1 MGQIQK
7 RLQQA
12 EITFTHRPAPPREIP
27 TLEFKFAQGNFGV
40 IPNTLDLSWDHTT
53 DLDSPIYAEP
63 EDSSPHIAVSVAE
76 SVLQENDQNL
86 ITTSDVQSELTIRR
100 LDLIPNTFNQR
111 QVYDVTRKLDSI
123 QHLLDDPN
131 TQMRRLRV
139 PTVLNSVLIKQK
151 RLSSSSANPIN
162 DKKTD
167 KKRISSQRSKSRI
180 QWFVRKLTFNKCSF
194 QDSSEEEENP
204 LS

>member
-1 MGQIQK
+1 M
-7 RLQQA
+7 
-12 EITFTHRPAPPREIP
+12 
-27 TLEFKFAQGNFGV
+27 
-40 IPNTLDLSWDHTT
+40 
-53 DLDSPIYAEP
+53 
-63 EDSSPHIAVSVAE
+63 
-76 SVLQENDQNL
+76 
-86 ITTSDVQSELTIRR
+86 QSELTIRR

-167 KKRISSQRSKSRI
+167 KKRISSKRSKSRI
-180 QWFVRKLTFNKCSF
+180 QWFVRKLTFNKCSI